1 MRQQRADDL
10 QRNAVAVGQRGV
22 GVAEL
27 VRGEREADLAPRAL
41 DDPVDVGVRQW
52 PPDLPAPQVH
62 EDVIAVQ
69 IAVLLVHV
77 VAPQPHQLGRD
88 RDAALGAALAA
99 RAPRRARTRRITIRR
114 SHATTSSWRSPS
126 A

>member
-27 VRGEREADLAPRAL
+27 VRGEPEADLALRAL
-41 DDPVDVGVRQW
+41 DDPIDVGVRQW
-52 PPDLPAPQVH
+52 PPDLTAPQVH

-69 IAVLLVHV
+69 VAVLLVHV
-77 VAPQPHQLGRD
+77 VVPQPHQLSRD
-88 RDAALGAALAA
+88 GDAALRAALAA
-99 RAPRRARTRRITIRR
+99 RTP
-114 SHATTSSWRSPS
+114 
-126 A
+126 